1 MKIVQPFLKP
11 RGPFAHSLEP
21 VMEPYAESGD
31 ASDHSRAVSL
41 VIFSPFH
48 LAVPNGLF
56 HSRFL
61 KENFSNTPY
70 ATYSSFSG

>member
-1 MKIVQPFLKP
+1 
-11 RGPFAHSLEP
+11 
-21 VMEPYAESGD
+21 MEPYAESGD